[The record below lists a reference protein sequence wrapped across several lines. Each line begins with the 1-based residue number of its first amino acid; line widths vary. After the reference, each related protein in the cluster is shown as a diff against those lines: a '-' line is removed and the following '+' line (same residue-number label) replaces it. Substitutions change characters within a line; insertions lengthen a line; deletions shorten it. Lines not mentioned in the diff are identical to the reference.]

1 LSIVV
6 RKEKEKNSKP
16 KVSNMKLQEF
26 PDRIYTVSHQGW
38 LSVMIKL
45 IPKNIRNCATQE
57 GEMPYTYVSML
68 CRYSDEPWSLQDYE
82 ADIAKVLKAQR
93 VCYSCLT
100 LDFINSMIEGTSE
113 YQGSDVWTLDINK
126 AIEVSKERYVIY
138 HPHGKAYDVVSY
150 WDDCDRKVLNAE
162 PLLYSEAQKLL
173 GEYNSTK
180 RYGSL
185 YYYGVEVHKEDKK

>member
-1 LSIVV
+1 
-6 RKEKEKNSKP
+6 
-16 KVSNMKLQEF
+16 MKLQEF

-38 LSVMIKL
+38 LSVSVKL
-45 IPKNIRNCATQE
+45 DPKNIRNCAAQE
-57 GEMPYTYVSML
+57 GEMPYAQVSML
-68 CRYSDEPWSLQDYE
+68 CHYSDEPWSLQDYE

-100 LDFINSMIEGTSE
+100 LDFINSMIEGTGKF
-113 YQGSDVWTLDINK
+113 QGSNVWTLDINK
-126 AIEVSKERYVIY
+126 AIEVSKERYAIY

-162 PLLYSEAQKLL
+162 PLLFSEAQKLL
-173 GEYNSTK
+173 GEYKSTK